1 MLLFL
6 FWFMFDISHTIQ
18 PFRYLPHSLVNRK
31 PPEKNLQVRR
41 NYATSPEPTGLFSA
55 RITVSFS
62 WIFPIFTRTY
72 FKESPNATNVN
83 C

>member
-1 MLLFL
+1 MHVSLTVDMLFL

-41 NYATSPEPTGLFSA
+41 NYATSPEPTGLLSA
-55 RITVSFS
+55 RYILFFFFSFDS
-62 WIFPIFTRTY
+62 TY
-72 FKESPNATNVN
+72 FIY
-83 C
+83 